1 VSILFVLIAVGLV
14 LLALAAWAFIWA
26 VDHDQFED
34 LEQAAHSILLDAD
47 EVARE
52 ARGRTEEGSA

>member
-1 VSILFVLIAVGLV
+1 MSILFVLIAVGLA

-52 ARGRTEEGSA
+52 ARGRAEEGSA

>member
-1 VSILFVLIAVGLV
+1 VSILFVLIAVGLA

-47 EVARE
+47 EAARA
-52 ARGRTEEGSA
+52 ARGRAEGGSA

>member
-1 VSILFVLIAVGLV
+1 MSILFVLIAVGLA

-47 EVARE
+47 EVTRE
-52 ARGRTEEGSA
+52 ARGRAEEGSA